1 MSMAT
6 ITPMKATK
14 PAHIQPLPIVSIME
28 SCSPGHSLPGARL
41 SLPAG
46 YRK

>member
-14 PAHIQPLPIVSIME
+14 PAHIQPLPIVSIMGF
-28 SCSPGHSLPGARL
+28 CSPGCSYPVAGR
-41 SLPAG
+41 SRPAG